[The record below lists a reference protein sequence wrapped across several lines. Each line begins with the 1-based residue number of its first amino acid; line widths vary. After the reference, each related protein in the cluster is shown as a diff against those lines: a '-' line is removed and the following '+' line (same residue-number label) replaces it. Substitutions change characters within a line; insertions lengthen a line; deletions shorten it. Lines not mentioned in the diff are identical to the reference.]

1 MSPLHK
7 GLEISAIMES
17 HPMFS
22 GRHPRLCMLSC
33 EGSVNDNGA
42 VMWRKWDTGRT
53 ACTWTRADSAAE
65 PDNAGCATPP
75 EVRQKPHIR
84 ITSKARA
91 QQSAYAQVR
100 YVGRTRR
107 YSLFLAG
114 EIPVEDTKSLV
125 LEATRFVIHFT
136 HGSGTVCPRSQP
148 QSYQETKTDEA
159 SLEMEA

>member
-1 MSPLHK
+1 MYVKLQ
-7 GLEISAIMES
+7 GISQRQRGCDVEKM
-17 HPMFS
+17 
-22 GRHPRLCMLSC
+22 RH
-33 EGSVNDNGA
+33 GQN
-42 VMWRKWDTGRT
+42 
-53 ACTWTRADSAAE
+53 CTWTRTDSAGE

-91 QQSAYAQVR
+91 QQSACAQVR
-100 YVGRTRR
+100 CVGRTRR

-148 QSYQETKTDEA
+148 QSYQETKTDA
-159 SLEMEA
+159 IT